1 LGGNFVNKILVIGDV
16 IEDLIVIPEESIRPN
31 TDTKAQ
37 IQKSMGGQAAN
48 VAAWVSH
55 NGAAAT
61 FIGCVG
67 SADVVKLEQELTA
80 QGIESHLQSS
90 TKPTGSLVVLV
101 DGQSRS
107 MLTDRGANQDLDL
120 EKIDPTGFGVV
131 YISGYSL
138 LGRSL
143 EQVSMFASKVKAAG
157 ALLAIDPG
165 SYGFINDHGVDSFRE
180 LISLADIAFPNREEQ
195 DLLELSGKVRLNV
208 VTSGHL
214 GAKAYTNNGELVEV
228 ASIGSNLVDPT
239 GAGDAFCGGFLARLV
254 QEPDFH
260 QLSSEAVASALRAG
274 AEAGSKAVG
283 IMGAR
288 PEVLPSKYP

>member
-16 IEDLIVIPEESIRPN
+16 IEDLIVIPEETIRPN

-55 NGAAAT
+55 NGAAVS
-61 FIGCVG
+61 FVGCVG

-80 QGIESHLQSS
+80 QGIKSSLQSS
-90 TKPTGSLVVLV
+90 SKPTGSLVVLV

-143 EQVSMFASKVKAAG
+143 EQVSAFASKVKAAG

-214 GAKAYTNNGELVEV
+214 GAKAYTSDGELIEV
-228 ASIGSNLVDPT
+228 ASIGSKLRDPT
-239 GAGDAFCGGFLARLV
+239 GAGDAFCGGFLAQLV
-254 QEPDFH
+254 QEVGFQ
-260 QLSSEAVASALRAG
+260 QLSSGAVASALRQ
-274 AEAGSKAVG
+274 
-283 IMGAR
+283 
-288 PEVLPSKYP
+288 

>member
-1 LGGNFVNKILVIGDV
+1 MSKILVIGDV

-48 VAAWVSH
+48 VAAWASY
-55 NGAAAT
+55 NGAAVN
-61 FIGCVG
+61 FVGCVG
-67 SADVVKLEQELTA
+67 RADVVKLEQELLA
-80 QGIESHLQSS
+80 QGIKSQLQTNS
-90 TKPTGSLVVLV
+90 KPTGSLVVLV

-120 EKIDPTGFGVV
+120 GMIDPMGFGVV
-131 YISGYSL
+131 YVSGYSL

-143 EQVSMFASKVKAAG
+143 EEVSKFANKVKAAG

-165 SYGFINDHGVDSFRE
+165 SYGFINDHGVESFRE
-180 LISLADIAFPNREEQ
+180 LISLADIAFPNQEEH
-195 DLLELSGKVRLNV
+195 DLLELSGTVRLNV

-214 GAKAYTNNGELVEV
+214 GAKAYTSEGRLIEV
-228 ASIGSNLVDPT
+228 SSIGSKLVDPT
-239 GAGDAFCGGFLARLV
+239 GAGDAFCGGFLAQLV
-254 QEPDFH
+254 QEPGF
-260 QLSSEAVASALRAG
+260 QELSLEAVASALRAG

-288 PEVLPSKYP
+288 PGVLPSK

>member
-1 LGGNFVNKILVIGDV
+1 MNKILVIGDV

-48 VAAWVSH
+48 VAAWVSR
-55 NGAAAT
+55 NGGAVS
-61 FIGCVG
+61 FVGCVG
-67 SADVVKLEQELTA
+67 RSDVVKLEQDLTA
-80 QGIESHLQSS
+80 QGIKSSLQASS
-90 TKPTGSLVVLV
+90 KPTGSLVVLV

-120 EKIDPTGFGVV
+120 EKVDPTGFGVV

-138 LGRSL
+138 LGRSF
-143 EQVSMFASKVKAAG
+143 EQVSLFANKVKAAG

-165 SYGFINDHGVDSFRE
+165 SYGFINDHGVDSFRK
-180 LISLADIAFPNREEQ
+180 LISLADIAFPNQEEQ

-208 VTSGHL
+208 VTSGHH
-214 GAKAYTNNGELVEV
+214 GAKAYRSDGELIEV
-228 ASIGSNLVDPT
+228 TSIGSKLVDPT
-239 GAGDAFCGGFLARLV
+239 GAGDAFCGGFLAQLV
-254 QEPDFH
+254 QESGF
-260 QLSSEAVASALRAG
+260 QELSSEAVASALRAG
-274 AEAGSKAVG
+274 AEAGSEAVS

-288 PEVLPSKYP
+288 PEVLPSK

>member
-1 LGGNFVNKILVIGDV
+1 MNKILVIGDV

-55 NGAAAT
+55 KGAAVS
-61 FIGCVG
+61 FVGCVG
-67 SADVVKLEQELTA
+67 SADVGKLEQDLKS
-80 QGIESHLQSS
+80 QGIHSQLQTS

-101 DGQSRS
+101 DGQTRS

-120 EKIDPTGFGVV
+120 AKIDPTGFGVV
-131 YISGYSL
+131 YVSGYSL

-143 EQVSMFASKVKAAG
+143 EQVSLFASKVKAAG

-165 SYGFINDHGVDSFRE
+165 SYGFIKDHGVDSFRE
-180 LISLADIAFPNREEQ
+180 LIGLADIAFPNQEEQ
-195 DLLELSGKVRLNV
+195 DLLELSGTVRLNV

-214 GAKAYTNNGELVEV
+214 GAKAYTSDGKFIEV
-228 ASIGSNLVDPT
+228 ASIGSKLVDPT

-254 QEPDFH
+254 QEPGF
-260 QLSSEAVASALRAG
+260 QELPAEAVASALRAG
-274 AEAGSKAVG
+274 SEAGSEAVA

-288 PEVLPSKYP
+288 PEVLPSK

>member
-67 SADVVKLEQELTA
+67 SADVVKLEQELKA
-80 QGIESHLQSS
+80 QGIKSQLQTSDN
-90 TKPTGSLVVLV
+90 PTGSLVVLV

-120 EKIDPTGFGVV
+120 AKIDPSGFGVV
-131 YISGYSL
+131 YVSGYSL

-143 EQVSMFASKVKAAG
+143 GEVSIFATKVKAAG

-254 QEPDFH
+254 QEPDFQ

-288 PEVLPSKYP
+288 PEVLPSK

>member
-1 LGGNFVNKILVIGDV
+1 MSKILVIGDV

-48 VAAWVSH
+48 VAAWASY
-55 NGAAAT
+55 NGAAVN
-61 FIGCVG
+61 FVGCVG
-67 SADVVKLEQELTA
+67 RADVVKLEQELLA
-80 QGIESHLQSS
+80 HGIKSQLQTSS
-90 TKPTGSLVVLV
+90 KPTGSLVVLV

-120 EKIDPTGFGVV
+120 GMIDPLGFGVV
-131 YISGYSL
+131 YVSGYSL

-143 EQVSMFASKVKAAG
+143 EEVSKFANKVKAAG

-165 SYGFINDHGVDSFRE
+165 SYGFINDHGVESFRE
-180 LISLADIAFPNREEQ
+180 LISLADIAFPNQEEH
-195 DLLELSGKVRLNV
+195 DLLELSGTVRLNV

-214 GAKAYTNNGELVEV
+214 GAKAYTSEGRLIEV
-228 ASIGSNLVDPT
+228 SSIGSKLVDPT
-239 GAGDAFCGGFLARLV
+239 GAGDAFCGGFLAQLV
-254 QEPDFH
+254 QEPGF
-260 QLSSEAVASALRAG
+260 QELSSEAVASALRAG

-288 PEVLPSKYP
+288 PGVLPSK

>member
-67 SADVVKLEQELTA
+67 SADVVKLEQELKA
-80 QGIESHLQSS
+80 QGIKSQLQTSDN
-90 TKPTGSLVVLV
+90 TTGSLVVLV

-120 EKIDPTGFGVV
+120 AKIDPSGFGVV
-131 YISGYSL
+131 YVSGYSL

-143 EQVSMFASKVKAAG
+143 GEVSIFATKVKAAG

-180 LISLADIAFPNREEQ
+180 LISLADIAFPNQEEQ

-254 QEPDFH
+254 QEPDF
-260 QLSSEAVASALRAG
+260 QELSSQAVASALRAG

-288 PEVLPSKYP
+288 PEVLPSK

>member
-1 LGGNFVNKILVIGDV
+1 VSKILVIGDV
-16 IEDLIVIPEESIRPN
+16 IEDLIVIPEETIRPN

-55 NGAAAT
+55 KGAAVS
-61 FIGCVG
+61 FVGCVG
-67 SADVVKLEQELTA
+67 SADVVKLEQDLKS
-80 QGIESHLQSS
+80 QGIQGQLQTSA
-90 TKPTGSLVVLV
+90 KPTGSLVVLV
-101 DGQSRS
+101 DGQTRS

-120 EKIDPTGFGVV
+120 AQIDPSGFGVV
-131 YISGYSL
+131 YVSGYSL
-138 LGRSL
+138 LGRSF
-143 EQVSMFASKVKAAG
+143 EQVSLFASKVKAAG

-180 LISLADIAFPNREEQ
+180 LISLADIAFPNQEEQ

-214 GAKAYTNNGELVEV
+214 GAKAHNADGVLIEV
-228 ASIGSNLVDPT
+228 ASIGSNLLDPT
-239 GAGDAFCGGFLARLV
+239 GAGDAFCGGFLAQLV
-254 QEPDFH
+254 QEPGF
-260 QLSSEAVASALRAG
+260 QELPAEAVASALRAG
-274 AEAGSKAVG
+274 AEAGSEAVA

-288 PEVLPSKYP
+288 PEVLPSK

>member
-1 LGGNFVNKILVIGDV
+1 VNKILVIGDV
-16 IEDLIVIPEESIRPN
+16 IEDLIVIPEEKIRPN

-67 SADVVKLEQELTA
+67 SADVVKLELGLKA
-80 QGIESHLQSS
+80 QGIKSQLQTS

-120 EKIDPTGFGVV
+120 EKVDPTGFGVV
-131 YISGYSL
+131 YVSGYSL

-143 EQVSMFASKVKAAG
+143 SEVSLFAGKVKAAG

-165 SYGFINDHGVDSFRE
+165 SYGFINDHGVDSFSK
-180 LISLADIAFPNREEQ
+180 LISLADIAFPNQEEQ

-208 VTSGHL
+208 VTNGHL
-214 GAKAYTNNGELVEV
+214 GAKAYTSEGKLIEV
-228 ASIGSNLVDPT
+228 ASIGSKLVDPT
-239 GAGDAFCGGFLARLV
+239 GAGDAFCGGFLAQLAKEPGF
-254 QEPDFH
+254 QE
-260 QLSSEAVASALRAG
+260 LSPEAVASALRAG

-288 PEVLPSKYP
+288 PEVLPSK

>member
-1 LGGNFVNKILVIGDV
+1 MNKILVIGDV
-16 IEDLIVIPEESIRPN
+16 IEDLIVIPEETIRQN

-48 VAAWVSH
+48 VAAWIAH
-55 NGAAAT
+55 NGSAVS
-61 FIGCVG
+61 FVGCVG
-67 SADVVKLEQELTA
+67 NADVVKLEQELAT
-80 QGIESHLQSS
+80 QGIQSNLQSS
-90 TKPTGSLVVLV
+90 SKPTGSLVVLV
-101 DGQSRS
+101 EGQSRS

-120 EKIDPTGFGVV
+120 SKIDPSGFGVV

-138 LGRSL
+138 LGRSF
-143 EQVSMFASKVKAAG
+143 EEVSSFANKVKAAG

-180 LISLADIAFPNREEQ
+180 LISLADIAFPNQEEQ

-214 GAKAYTNNGELVEV
+214 GAKAYTSDGGLIEV
-228 ASIGSNLVDPT
+228 ASIGAKLVDPT
-239 GAGDAFCGGFLARLV
+239 GAGDAFCGGFLSQLI
-254 QEPDFH
+254 QETGF
-260 QLSSEAVASALRAG
+260 QALSSEVVASALRAG
-274 AEAGSKAVG
+274 AEAGSKAVA

-288 PEVLPSKYP
+288 PEVLPSK

>member
-1 LGGNFVNKILVIGDV
+1 MNKILVIGDV
-16 IEDLIVIPEESIRPN
+16 IEDLIVIPEETIRPN

-55 NGAAAT
+55 KGAAVS
-61 FIGCVG
+61 FVGCVG
-67 SADVVKLEQELTA
+67 SADVVKIEQELTA
-80 QGIESHLQSS
+80 QGINSSLQSS
-90 TKPTGSLVVLV
+90 SKATGSLVVLV

-120 EKIDPTGFGVV
+120 ARIDPTGFGIV

-143 EQVSMFASKVKAAG
+143 EQVSAFASKVKAAG

-180 LISLADIAFPNREEQ
+180 LICLTDIAFPNQEEQ

-214 GAKAYTNNGELVEV
+214 GAKAYKSDGGLIEV
-228 ASIGSNLVDPT
+228 ASIGAKLVDPT
-239 GAGDAFCGGFLARLV
+239 GAGDAFCGGFLAQLV
-254 QEPDFH
+254 KESGFEELPA
-260 QLSSEAVASALRAG
+260 EAVASALRAG
-274 AEAGSKAVG
+274 AEAGSEAVA

-288 PEVLPSKYP
+288 PEVLPSK

>member
-1 LGGNFVNKILVIGDV
+1 MNKILVIGDV
-16 IEDLIVIPEESIRPN
+16 IEDLIVIPEEKIRPN

-67 SADVVKLEQELTA
+67 SADVVKLELELKA
-80 QGIESHLQSS
+80 QGIKSQLQRS

-120 EKIDPTGFGVV
+120 EKVDPTGFGVV
-131 YISGYSL
+131 YVSGYSL

-143 EQVSMFASKVKAAG
+143 SEVSLFAGKVKAVG

-165 SYGFINDHGVDSFRE
+165 SYGFINDHGVDSFSK
-180 LISLADIAFPNREEQ
+180 LISLADIAFPNQEEQ

-208 VTSGHL
+208 VTNGHL
-214 GAKAYTNNGELVEV
+214 GAKAYTSEGKLIEV
-228 ASIGSNLVDPT
+228 ASIGSKLVDPT
-239 GAGDAFCGGFLARLV
+239 GAGDAFCGGFLAQLAKEPGF
-254 QEPDFH
+254 QE
-260 QLSSEAVASALRAG
+260 LSPEAVASALRAG

-288 PEVLPSKYP
+288 PEVLPSK

>member
-1 LGGNFVNKILVIGDV
+1 LDGNFVNKILVIGDV
-16 IEDLIVIPEESIRPN
+16 IEDLIVIPEETIRPN

-48 VAAWVSH
+48 VAAWIAHNDAPVS
-55 NGAAAT
+55 
-61 FIGCVG
+61 FVGCVG

-80 QGIESHLQSS
+80 QGIKSSLQSS
-90 TKPTGSLVVLV
+90 SKPTGSLVVLV

-120 EKIDPTGFGVV
+120 EKVDPTGFGVV
-131 YISGYSL
+131 YVSGYSL

-143 EQVSMFASKVKAAG
+143 EQVSLFANKVKAAG

-165 SYGFINDHGVDSFRE
+165 SYGFINDHGVASFRG
-180 LISLADIAFPNREEQ
+180 LISLADIAFPNQEEQ
-195 DLLELSGKVRLNV
+195 DLLGLSGQVRLNV

-214 GAKAYTNNGELVEV
+214 GAKAYKSDGGLIEV

-239 GAGDAFCGGFLARLV
+239 GAGDAFCGGFLAQLV
-254 QEPDFH
+254 QEPGF
-260 QLSSEAVASALRAG
+260 QELSAEALANALRAG
-274 AEAGSKAVG
+274 AEAGSQAVA

-288 PEVLPSKYP
+288 PEVLPRK

>member
-1 LGGNFVNKILVIGDV
+1 MNKILVIGDV
-16 IEDLIVIPEESIRPN
+16 IEDLIVIPEETIRPN

-48 VAAWVSH
+48 VAAWVAH
-55 NGAAAT
+55 KGAAVS
-61 FIGCVG
+61 FVSCVG
-67 SADVVKLEQELTA
+67 KADLVKLEQELTA
-80 QGIESHLQSS
+80 QCIESSLQSS
-90 TKPTGSLVVLV
+90 SKPTGSLVVLV
-101 DGQSRS
+101 DGQGRS

-120 EKIDPTGFGVV
+120 AKIDPTGFAVV

-143 EQVSMFASKVKAAG
+143 EQVSAFASKVKAAG

-180 LISLADIAFPNREEQ
+180 LISLADISFPNQEEQ

-214 GAKAYTNNGELVEV
+214 GAMAHTSDGKLIEV
-228 ASIGSNLVDPT
+228 APIGSSLVDPT
-239 GAGDAFCGGFLARLV
+239 GAGDAFCGGFLAQLV
-254 QEPDFH
+254 QEPGFQ
-260 QLSSEAVASALRAG
+260 QLASEAVASALRAG
-274 AEAGSKAVG
+274 AEAGSKAVA

-288 PEVLPSKYP
+288 PEVLPSK

>member
-1 LGGNFVNKILVIGDV
+1 VSKILVIGDV
-16 IEDLIVIPEESIRPN
+16 IEDLIVIPEETIRPN

-55 NGAAAT
+55 KGAAVS
-61 FIGCVG
+61 FVGCVG
-67 SADVVKLEQELTA
+67 SADVVKLEQDLKS
-80 QGIESHLQSS
+80 QGIQGQLQTSA
-90 TKPTGSLVVLV
+90 KPTGSLVVLV
-101 DGQSRS
+101 DGQTRS

-120 EKIDPTGFGVV
+120 AQIDPSGFGVV
-131 YISGYSL
+131 YVSGYSL
-138 LGRSL
+138 LGRSF
-143 EQVSMFASKVKAAG
+143 EQVSLFASKVKAAG

-180 LISLADIAFPNREEQ
+180 LISLADIAFPNQEEQ

-214 GAKAYTNNGELVEV
+214 GAKARNADGGLIEV
-228 ASIGSNLVDPT
+228 ASIGSNLLDPT
-239 GAGDAFCGGFLARLV
+239 GAGDAFCGGFLAQLV
-254 QEPDFH
+254 QEPGF
-260 QLSSEAVASALRAG
+260 QELPAEAVASALRAG
-274 AEAGSKAVG
+274 AEAGSEAVA

-288 PEVLPSKYP
+288 PEVLPSK

>member
-1 LGGNFVNKILVIGDV
+1 MGGNSVNKILVIGDV
-16 IEDLIVIPEESIRPN
+16 IEDLIVIPAESIRPN

-55 NGAAAT
+55 KGANVT
-61 FIGCVG
+61 FVGCVG
-67 SADVVKLEQELTA
+67 SADVVKLEQELKS
-80 QGIESHLQSS
+80 QGIQSQLQTSQR
-90 TKPTGSLVVLV
+90 PTGSLVVLV
-101 DGQSRS
+101 DGQTRS

-120 EKIDPTGFGVV
+120 AKIDPTSFGVV

-138 LGRSL
+138 LGKSF
-143 EQVSMFASKVKAAG
+143 EQVSLFAGKVKAAG

-180 LISLADIAFPNREEQ
+180 LISLADIAFPNQEEQ
-195 DLLELSGKVRLNV
+195 DLLELSEKVRLNV

-214 GAKAYTNNGELVEV
+214 GAKAYKSDGELIEV
-228 ASIGSNLVDPT
+228 ASIGSKLVDPT
-239 GAGDAFCGGFLARLV
+239 GAGDAFCGGFLAQLV
-254 QEPDFH
+254 QEPEF
-260 QLSSEAVASALRAG
+260 QKLSSKAVTSALRAG
-274 AEAGSKAVG
+274 AEAGSEAVA

-288 PEVLPSKYP
+288 PEVLPSK